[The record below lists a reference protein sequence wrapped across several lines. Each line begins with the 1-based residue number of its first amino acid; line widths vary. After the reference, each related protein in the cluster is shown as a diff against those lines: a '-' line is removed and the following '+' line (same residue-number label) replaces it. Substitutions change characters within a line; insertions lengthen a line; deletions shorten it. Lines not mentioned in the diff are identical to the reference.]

1 MGEAPRKVAVSDNV
15 RIVPPT
21 TSHIPAIRR
30 LELEAGVRF
39 AEIGLTSI
47 AESEPP
53 STDELSAT
61 IAAGRLLLAI
71 DDGDGDGGDPVGYIQ
86 WSIVDGTTHI
96 DQVSVHPRAAGRA
109 IGRMLMNRVC
119 DDARARGDDK
129 VTLTTFTTIAWN
141 GPLYERYGFEI
152 LGDDQ
157 LAPELSEIRLQER
170 SDGLDVLPR
179 AAMYR
184 SLDADDPNTS
194 TRRER

>member
-1 MGEAPRKVAVSDNV
+1 MSEAPRKVAVADNV

-21 TSHIPAIRR
+21 ASHIPAIRR

-53 STDELSAT
+53 SADELSAT
-61 IAAGRLLLAI
+61 IAAGRLLLAV
-71 DDGDGDGGDPVGYIQ
+71 DDGDGDPVGYIQ

-109 IGRMLMNRVC
+109 IGRMLINRVC
-119 DDARARGDDK
+119 DGARSRGDDK

-152 LGDDQ
+152 VGDNQ
-157 LAPELSEIRLQER
+157 LAPELSGIRLQER

-184 SLDADDPNTS
+184 SLDANDPNTS